1 MNSKKAALVIL
12 DGWGIEENKE
22 VNAIAQA
29 NTPYFDYLIDNYSNN
44 TLTTFGEQVGL
55 PDGQMGNSEVGH
67 LNLGAGRVV
76 YQELARINK
85 SFKDQTFEKIPLI
98 SQTIE
103 RLKNEQ
109 MPIHLIGLVSDGGVH
124 SHISHLIDLCNLF
137 STHGIKIYI
146 HAITDGRDTS
156 PNSSV
161 EYIQHLQRNTD
172 QSLVHI
178 STVIGRYYAM
188 DRDKRWERI
197 KKAYDLLIN
206 GMGTQSDDI
215 IKTIYE
221 AYANGTTD
229 EFLLPIKST
238 DNFKAIQEKDT
249 VLFINFRTDRP
260 RQLTEVLTQLDM
272 HELNMHT
279 LALNFLTMTE
289 YKEDYHSVLP
299 IFTKDNI
306 KNTLGQI
313 VSQHNKT
320 QIRIAE
326 TEKYP
331 HVTFFFNGG
340 REEPYLGEKRILV
353 NSPKVATYDLMP
365 EMSAYEV
372 TDKLTTAIKKDQID
386 LIVINFANTD
396 MVGHTG
402 IMSAAIKAAET
413 VDQCLMKLMPL
424 LLHHG
429 YSTIILAD
437 HGNADIMIKP
447 DGSPHTAH
455 TTNPVPVILVNKE
468 KSNIKSGKL
477 GDIAPSLLHLMDI
490 DIPEDMTGQ
499 ILIE

>member
-1 MNSKKAALVIL
+1 
-12 DGWGIEENKE
+12 
-22 VNAIAQA
+22 
-29 NTPYFDYLIDNYSNN
+29 
-44 TLTTFGEQVGL
+44 
-55 PDGQMGNSEVGH
+55 
-67 LNLGAGRVV
+67 
-76 YQELARINK
+76 
-85 SFKDQTFEKIPLI
+85 
-98 SQTIE
+98 
-103 RLKNEQ
+103 
-109 MPIHLIGLVSDGGVH
+109 
-124 SHISHLIDLCNLF
+124 
-137 STHGIKIYI
+137 
-146 HAITDGRDTS
+146 
-156 PNSSV
+156 
-161 EYIQHLQRNTD
+161 
-172 QSLVHI
+172 
-178 STVIGRYYAM
+178 M